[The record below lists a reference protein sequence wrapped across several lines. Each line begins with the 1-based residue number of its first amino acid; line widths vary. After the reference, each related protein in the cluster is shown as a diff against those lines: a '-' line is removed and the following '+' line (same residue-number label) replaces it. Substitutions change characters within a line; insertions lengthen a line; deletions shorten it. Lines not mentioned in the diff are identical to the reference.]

1 MTTHA
6 RILIHPR
13 CVSGPA
19 AGALAAHLQGQ
30 GYDVNKVV
38 AGPPNTKGRCELV
51 RILEEGP
58 EGMRLQRFDGSVYFH
73 RAGNPAPRP
82 EAA

>member
-1 MTTHA
+1 MAHA

-13 CVSGPA
+13 CVAGPA
-19 AGALAAHLQGQ
+19 AGALAAHLQGL
-30 GYDVNKVV
+30 GYDVSKVV
-38 AGPPNTKGRCELV
+38 AGPPNARGRCELV

-58 EGMRLQRFDGSVYFH
+58 EGLRLQRFDMTEYFH
-73 RAGNPAPRP
+73 KVGGVAPAPG